1 MIDPQ
6 LEGRTVLITG
16 ANHGIGAATARAF
29 ARQGA
34 RVFITYY
41 RAPSKGSEEELQKLR
56 ESGVGGPLLYEAVH
70 QQSAGPLVAE
80 IVSQGG
86 FAAAYETD
94 LGKAANIPLL
104 FDRCEAELGA
114 VDILV
119 NNHTYCVLETFDPG
133 QVTEEGFSVHLPTAE
148 RIDAHFAVNSRAVAL
163 MMSEYFQRYLKRQG
177 QSGRIINVST
187 DAAHAHKANI
197 SYAASKHA
205 IESYS
210 RSAAAEMGK
219 YGITINIVAPG
230 PIQTGYLNPEQE
242 AGIAANTPLRRVGR
256 PEDVADVA
264 VFLASKQAHWL
275 TGQLLYVGGGWRM
288 HQ

>member
-1 MIDPQ
+1 MIDPR

-34 RVFITYY
+34 KVFITYY
-41 RAPSKGSEEELQKLR
+41 RSPSVHSEQELQRLR
-56 ESGVGGPLLYEAVH
+56 ETAAGGPLLYEAMQ
-70 QQSAGPLVAE
+70 QQSAVPLVAE

-86 FAAAYETD
+86 SAASHEVD
-94 LGKAANIPLL
+94 LANAANIPLL
-104 FDRCEAELGA
+104 FDRCETELGP
-114 VDILV
+114 VDVLI
-119 NNHTYCVLETFDPG
+119 NSHTYCVLETFDPAL
-133 QVTEEGFSVHLPTAE
+133 VTEEGFSVHLPTSAC
-148 RIDAHFAVNSRAVAL
+148 IDAHFAVNSRAVAL

-177 QSGRIINVST
+177 QSGRVINFST
-187 DAAHAHKANI
+187 DAAHAHVANI

-219 YGITINIVAPG
+219 YGITVNIVAPG
-230 PIQTGYLNPEQE
+230 PIQTGYLNPEEE
-242 AGIAANTPLRRVGR
+242 AGITANTPLRRVGR
-256 PEDVADVA
+256 PEDVADVV
-264 VFLASKQAHWL
+264 VFLASEQAHWL